1 MSSSHCATCVKAV
14 PNASSQC
21 QKRTAAIGAGPRP
34 LEPLETAIRSISA
47 PRSAR
52 STRKTPVT
60 NRNIVVIGG
69 SAGATE
75 SVIALLTS
83 LPAGLPATLFIAL
96 HLSPG
101 SEEWLS
107 ARFRRVT
114 GLPIE
119 SPEDEQ
125 LIDDG
130 HVYVGRPD
138 HHLIVKEGKV
148 IASRGPREN
157 LWRPAIDVLFRTAA
171 VAYGPRVIG
180 VLLSGELDDGTA
192 GLQAIKTCGGI
203 AVVQDPDDT
212 PHPAMPQTALSNL
225 DVDHRVRLAQMP
237 ALLARLV
244 AAAPGPPV
252 AIPEALRKEALMAD
266 ESADTAALHDRQKP
280 PTDLSCPECSG
291 PLWRVG
297 PERFRC
303 LVGHAYHLDSLM
315 HGANQ
320 EIDRTLWAAIR
331 LFEQRA
337 NISHMLGER
346 ERTQGREGRAQL
358 QDERAKDS
366 RDHAQKLREL
376 HAQRHTA
383 MAGANSS
390 IYRADIAPATTRTD
404 R

>member
-1 MSSSHCATCVKAV
+1 MFLRFSRSPDYRDWRRTLTRWNHSKRPSVRLQHQARRATHK
-14 PNASSQC
+14 
-21 QKRTAAIGAGPRP
+21 I
-34 LEPLETAIRSISA
+34 
-47 PRSAR
+47 
-52 STRKTPVT
+52 PVT
-60 NRNIVVIGG
+60 TRNIVVIGG

-75 SVIALLTS
+75 SVLALLGG
-83 LPAGLPATLFIAL
+83 LPPGVPATLFIVL

-101 SEEWLS
+101 SAEWLS
-107 ARFRRVT
+107 ARFRQVSK
-114 GLPIE
+114 LPIE
-119 SPEDEQ
+119 SPEGDQAIE
-125 LIDDG
+125 DG

-138 HHLIVKEGKV
+138 RHLIVKQGKV

-192 GLQAIKTCGGI
+192 GLQAIKMCGGV

-212 PHPAMPQTALSNL
+212 VYCAMPQTALSNL
-225 DVDHRVRLAQMP
+225 DVDHRVRLAEMP

-244 AAAPGPPV
+244 AASSGPPV

-266 ESADTAALHDRQKP
+266 EKTDTAALYDQQKP

-291 PLWRVG
+291 PLWGVG
-297 PERFRC
+297 PDRFRC

-315 HGANQ
+315 EGANQ

-358 QDERAKDS
+358 QDARSEES
-366 RDHAQKLREL
+366 RRHAQKLREL
-376 HAQRHTA
+376 HAQRQTA
-383 MAGANSS
+383 M
-390 IYRADIAPATTRTD
+390 R
-404 R
+404 